1 MLEFYKMNE
10 TQTDEGIKMSG
21 DLDGAPL
28 EWLILILILVI
39 REEKTSLS
47 YYIIFNDLLLQ
58 ITWLA
63 PACCV

>member
-1 MLEFYKMNE
+1 MLEFYEMNE

-47 YYIIFNDLLLQ
+47 YYIIFNDLLL
-58 ITWLA
+58 
-63 PACCV
+63 